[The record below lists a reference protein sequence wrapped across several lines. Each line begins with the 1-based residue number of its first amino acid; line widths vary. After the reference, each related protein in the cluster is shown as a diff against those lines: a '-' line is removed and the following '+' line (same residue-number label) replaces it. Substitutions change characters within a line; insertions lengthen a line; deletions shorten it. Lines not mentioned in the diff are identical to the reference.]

1 MTGISRFAS
10 IFRLVLLLT
19 LTGLCGLY
27 PAAEAREHTR
37 DNSLTWVDLRDLPPE
52 ARQTLQLIQRGGP
65 FPYPQKDGSPFGN
78 FERQLPAQARGYYR
92 EYTVPTP
99 GSRDRGARRIIAGE
113 GLRGNVAISGEYY
126 YTDDHY
132 RSFRRIRE
140 P

>member
-1 MTGISRFAS
+1 VTGISRLAS
-10 IFRLVLLLT
+10 IFRLALLLT
-19 LTGLCGLY
+19 LTGLGSLY
-27 PAAEAREHTR
+27 PAAEAREHAR
-37 DNSLTWVDLRDLPPE
+37 DNALTSVTLSDLPPE

-65 FPYPQKDGSPFGN
+65 FPYPQKDGSSFAN
-78 FERQLPAQARGYYR
+78 FARQLPAQTRGYYR

-113 GLRGNVAISGEYY
+113 GPHGNVAVSGEYY